1 MPFFVAFHTHTI
13 LFFVCTLNSL
23 VLSSTPPELRRY
35 LVTQQINTKLRADLD
50 FVVKKFEAS
59 EIQGVVDYVQALR
72 VVRGTHALLAK
83 NLPSLDAFDDVL
95 AEVTETV
102 GPMSFRGRVVMHVL
116 SSLVM
121 DLFPN
126 YTYNAYTNRFV
137 KVTH

>member
-1 MPFFVAFHTHTI
+1 
-13 LFFVCTLNSL
+13 
-23 VLSSTPPELRRY
+23 
-35 LVTQQINTKLRADLD
+35 VTQQINTKLRADLD

-72 VVRGTHALLAK
+72 VVRGTHELLVHH
-83 NLPSLDAFDDVL
+83 LPSLDAFEDVL

-102 GPMSFRGRVVMHVL
+102 GPVSFRGRIVVHVL
-116 SSLVM
+116 KSLVV

-137 KVTH
+137 KVTRVYE